1 LSTGLTYSFT
11 SDKGEFDDRFRIK
24 FSIDNSSTIVDDIS
38 DEKPEI
44 QIFSNRDAIYLKS
57 ATNDAL
63 TGVIKVYNTLGVVVK
78 TVNNKK
84 EGLVEINPESQAGY
98 YIVILKSKYGV
109 YTEKVL
115 ITQ

>member
-1 LSTGLTYSFT
+1 VGNSFLY
-11 SDKGEFDDRFRIK
+11 EAVEQQDRL
-24 FSIDNSSTIVDDIS
+24 IS
-38 DEKPEI
+38 CQSQEKPEI